1 METNRPE
8 PGPESV
14 EGISNKDDSTNKSIA
29 PQHHWLLLAL
39 GSLGVVYGDI
49 GTSPLYAVRECFSGT
64 HGLPV
69 TEANVLGVMSLILW
83 SLIVVVTIK
92 YLMFV
97 MRADRNGEGGV
108 LVLMTLTAPSRF
120 TRKFRWPI
128 LFLGLFG
135 AGLLYG
141 DGMITP
147 AISVLSAVEGL
158 EVATQGLHAFVVP
171 IALFILLLLFSIQ
184 HWGTNGVAKGFGPLM
199 LLWFLVIALLG
210 VRAIWSNP
218 GVLWAVNPAFAVQF
232 FLENGQLALTTMG
245 IVFLVVT
252 GSEAVYADMGHF
264 GLSPIRRAWLV
275 VVLPSLALNYFGQ
288 GALLLSDAS
297 AASHPF
303 YLLAPQWGLYP
314 LVLLSTVAT
323 VIASQAVISG
333 AFSLTNQAIEL
344 GYCPQLEVRH
354 TSAKAPGQVYVPVVN
369 WGLCAAVIGLVLVFR
384 TSGNLAGAYGIAITT
399 TMMITSTLM
408 YIVARRLWNWS
419 RVVALLVCGLFLL
432 FDFAFFAANVSKIPE
447 GGWFPLLVGLVV
459 CFVMVTWRR
468 NHRT

>member
-1 METNRPE
+1 MNIEAME
-8 PGPESV
+8 
-14 EGISNKDDSTNKSIA
+14 IKDDSADKSNA

-49 GTSPLYAVRECFSGT
+49 GTSPLYAVRECFSSA

-83 SLIVVVTIK
+83 SLILVVTVK

-97 MRADRNGEGGV
+97 MRADRHGEGGV

-128 LFLGLFG
+128 LFMGLFG

-158 EVATQGLHAFVVP
+158 EVATAGMHAYVVP
-171 IALFILLLLFSIQ
+171 IALIILLLLFSIQ
-184 HWGTNGVAKGFGPLM
+184 NWGTNGVAKWFGPLM
-199 LLWFLVIALLG
+199 LLWFFVIALLG
-210 VRAIWSNP
+210 VRAIVHQP
-218 GVLWAVNPAFAVQF
+218 GVLWAVNPVLAVRF
-232 FLENGQLALTTMG
+232 FLVNGHLGLTTMG

-275 VVLPSLALNYFGQ
+275 VVLPSLVLNYFGQ

-297 AASHPF
+297 AVSHPF

-333 AFSLTNQAIEL
+333 AFSLTSQAIEL

-354 TSAKAPGQVYVPVVN
+354 TSIEEPGQVYVPAIN

-384 TSGNLAGAYGIAITT
+384 SSGNLAGAYGIAITT
-399 TMMITSTLM
+399 TMIITSTLM
-408 YIVARRLWNWS
+408 YIVARRLWNWP
-419 RVVALLVCGLFLL
+419 RYVALLVCGLFLL
-432 FDFAFFAANVSKIPE
+432 FDLGFFAANVTKIPE

-459 CFVMVTWRR
+459 CFVMVTWRMKHPASQR
-468 NHRT
+468 